1 MGITKNITPDKP
13 KYDRTHPRQI
23 DAYFILNKYI

>member
-1 MGITKNITPDKP
+1 MGITKNITPAKP

-23 DAYFILNKYI
+23 DAYVLYIK